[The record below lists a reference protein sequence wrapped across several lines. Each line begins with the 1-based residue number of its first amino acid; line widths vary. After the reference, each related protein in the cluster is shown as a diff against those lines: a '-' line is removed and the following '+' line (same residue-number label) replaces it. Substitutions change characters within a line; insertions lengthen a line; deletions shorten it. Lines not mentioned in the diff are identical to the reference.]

1 MRKGPSFHRQ
11 LRDGVVQ
18 MVPSVHMV
26 MGVEEANVI
35 GAALGL
41 LNAKIEFDLERWT
54 DDSSEDRDEFMAML
68 SVKFTTENML
78 TSIQGLLEGGVEDDD
93 TD

>member
-1 MRKGPSFHRQ
+1 
-11 LRDGVVQ
+11 

-35 GAALGL
+35 GLALNL
-41 LNAKIEFDLERWT
+41 LNAKIEFDLERW
-54 DDSSEDRDEFMAML
+54 EDESDNDRKEFLSML
-68 SVKFTTENML
+68 SLKFTTENMRE
-78 TSIQGLLEGGVEDDD
+78 SIAELLNDEGDEDYDDD